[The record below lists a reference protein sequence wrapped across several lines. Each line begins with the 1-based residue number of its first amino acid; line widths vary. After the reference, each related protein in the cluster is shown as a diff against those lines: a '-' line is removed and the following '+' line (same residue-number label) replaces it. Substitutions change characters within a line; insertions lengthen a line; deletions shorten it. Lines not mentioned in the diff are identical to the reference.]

1 MRTKYIL
8 LLAALCLGSQSC
20 NTDDAAPTQ
29 GDKTQDGDKGAED
42 DGTGDDIGNSTFT
55 KSISITFSQSQATI
69 DGAADSVKIATNGA
83 YVTIT
88 SAAEEMEYK
97 LYGSTSN
104 GGLKVYSD
112 KKFKL
117 TLCGVELTSGT
128 GAAINS
134 QSKKKMFVY
143 LSDSTNNSLTD
154 AATYADTPDG
164 EDEKAALFSE
174 GQMIICGQG
183 ALSVT
188 SRGKHAICSDDHV
201 AICDEATVSVGGSVK
216 DGIHANDYV
225 AIFGGHTTIETSGSD
240 GIDVDEGYFLMT
252 GGELNVTTT
261 AAAAK
266 AVKAAGN
273 IFIRGGALTL
283 RATGGTEYDSEDR
296 DYKTAACL
304 NSDSSIYISDGSV
317 CATCSG
323 LGGKALKADFDIV
336 IDGGYVEAVSAG
348 QSNNYVSAKGVKAKG
363 DIVINGGRVVA
374 TSASHEGIESKGSL
388 TIAGGIVEVEAKDDA
403 INSGADMRI
412 SGGMTYAHGSDND
425 GLDANGNLYIEG
437 GTVVAFGTSSPECGI
452 DANEEENYHLY
463 ITGGTVIGI
472 GGGTSYPNSATGSQ
486 AAVAMTASL
495 SNMALRDASGST
507 VLAWD
512 YANYATAYSEN
523 KAGGFPGG
531 GGQQG
536 GGLGGQNGQWT
547 VLISTPSMETGATYY
562 LNTGVTVSGDTFHG
576 LSTEAT
582 ASGGTQS
589 ASATASVTAG
599 GGGSQGGGPRF

>member
-1 MRTKYIL
+1 MKTKHIF
-8 LLAALCLGSQSC
+8 LLAALCLCAAGC
-20 NTDDAAPTQ
+20 NTDDAAATS
-29 GDKTQDGDKGAED
+29 GDSEKGYED
-42 DGTGDDIGNSTFT
+42 DGTGNDIANSKFT
-55 KSISITFSQSQATI
+55 KTITITFSQSQATI
-69 DGAADSVKIATNGA
+69 DGEADSVAISSDGA

-88 SAAEEMEYK
+88 SKAEEMEYK
-97 LYGSTSN
+97 LYGSTTN

-117 TLCGVELTSGT
+117 ALCGVELTSGT
-128 GAAINS
+128 GAAINN

-143 LSDSTNNSLTD
+143 LADATNNSLTD
-154 AATYADTPDG
+154 AATYADTPAG

-183 ALSVT
+183 TLSVT
-188 SRGKHAICSDDHV
+188 SRCKHAICSDDYV
-201 AICDEATVSVGGSVK
+201 AIRDEATVNIGGSVK

-225 AIFGGHTTIETSGSD
+225 AIDGGATTIAACGSD

-252 GGELNVTTT
+252 AGQLNVTTT

-266 AVKAAGN
+266 AVKATGN

-304 NSDSSIYISDGSV
+304 SSDSSIYISDGSIS
-317 CATCSG
+317 ATCTG
-323 LGGKALKADFDIV
+323 LGGKALKADSDIV
-336 IDGGYVEAVSAG
+336 IDGGYVEAESAG

-412 SGGMTYAHGSDND
+412 SGGMIYAHGSDND
-425 GLDANGNLYIEG
+425 GLDSNGNLYIEG

-463 ITGGTVIGI
+463 ITGGTVIGV
-472 GGGTSYPNSATGSQ
+472 GGGTSYPNSTTGSQ
-486 AAVAMTASL
+486 AAVAMTAGL
-495 SNMALRDASGST
+495 SNLALKDASGNT
-507 VLAWD
+507 LLAWD
-512 YANYATAYSEN
+512 YANYATEYSGN

-531 GGQQG
+531 GGPGGNQG
-536 GGLGGQNGQWT
+536 GGQSGQWT
-547 VLISTPSMETGATYY
+547 VLLSTPSMETGTTYY
-562 LNTGVTVSGDTFHG
+562 LYTGVTVGGDTFHG
-576 LSTEAT
+576 LSTGAAAT
-582 ASGGTQS
+582 GGSQA

>member
-1 MRTKYIL
+1 MKTNHIF
-8 LLAALCLGSQSC
+8 LLAALCLCAAGC
-20 NTDDAAPTQ
+20 NTDDATATR
-29 GDKTQDGDKGAED
+29 GDSATDNEKGYED
-42 DGTGDDIGNSTFT
+42 DGTGNDIANSKFT
-55 KSISITFSQSQATI
+55 KTIAITFSQSQVTI
-69 DGAADSVKIATNGA
+69 DGAADSVAISSDGA

-88 SAAEEMEYK
+88 SKAEEMEYK
-97 LYGSTSN
+97 LYGSTTN

-143 LSDSTNNSLTD
+143 LADATINSLTD
-154 AATYADTPDG
+154 AATYADTPAG

-183 ALSVT
+183 TLSVT
-188 SRGKHAICSDDHV
+188 GRCKHAICSDDYV
-201 AICDEATVSVGGSVK
+201 AIRDEATVNIGGSVK

-225 AIFGGHTTIETSGSD
+225 AVDGGTTTIAACGSD

-252 GGELNVTTT
+252 AGRLNVTTT

-273 IFIRGGALTL
+273 IFIRGGAMTL

-304 NSDSSIYISDGSV
+304 STDSSIYIADGSISAI
-317 CATCSG
+317 CTG
-323 LGGKALKADFDIV
+323 LGGKTLKADFDIM
-336 IDGGYVEAVSAG
+336 IDGGYVEAESAG
-348 QSNNYVSAKGVKAKG
+348 QSNNYVSAKGIKAKG

-425 GLDANGNLYIEG
+425 GLDANGDLYIEG

-463 ITGGTVIGI
+463 ITGGTVIGV
-472 GGGTSYPNSATGSQ
+472 GGGTSYPNGVTGSQ
-486 AAVAMTASL
+486 AAVAITASL
-495 SNMALRDASGST
+495 GNMALKDASGNT
-507 VLAWD
+507 LLAWD

-523 KAGGFPGG
+523 KAGGGPGG
-531 GGQQG
+531 GGPGGNQG
-536 GGLGGQNGQWT
+536 GGQSGQWT
-547 VLISTPSMETGATYY
+547 VLISTPSMEAGTTYY
-562 LNTGVTVSGDTFHG
+562 LYTGVTVGGDAFHG
-576 LSTEAT
+576 LSTESAAT
-582 ASGGTQS
+582 GGSQA